1 VGEDE
6 PRPAVRASDADRE
19 VVAGLLRDHAVDGR
33 LTLEELAERVGRA
46 YEASN
51 RDQLDELTRDLSVPE
66 RPTPRRRPTSL
77 LLSFIGGHQ
86 KHGRWRLGKHLLILT
101 FIGGADLD
109 LRQVEIDAASTTIT
123 ILSFIGGADLQ
134 VPAGVEVD
142 LSGFSAIGGHDEHGL
157 QPPAHPAAPLVRVRA
172 FGFIGGTDVWHVSG
186 ETAER
191 GAARGVLES

>member
-66 RPTPRRRPTSL
+66 
-77 LLSFIGGHQ
+77 
-86 KHGRWRLGKHLLILT
+86 
-101 FIGGADLD
+101 
-109 LRQVEIDAASTTIT
+109 
-123 ILSFIGGADLQ
+123 
-134 VPAGVEVD
+134 
-142 LSGFSAIGGHDEHGL
+142 
-157 QPPAHPAAPLVRVRA
+157 
-172 FGFIGGTDVWHVSG
+172 
-186 ETAER
+186 
-191 GAARGVLES
+191 